1 MEGGDMTDPTSLDG
15 GEPRQPRDRRRDA
28 RLVSTGVAAA
38 LLVWFALANLT
49 KVSITFWV
57 ATAQAPLIV
66 VILISGA
73 LGAAISL
80 LISRS
85 RRRRQEPSS

>member
-1 MEGGDMTDPTSLDG
+1 MTDPTSLDG
-15 GEPRQPRDRRRDA
+15 GGPRPPRDRRRDA

-38 LLVWFALANLT
+38 LLVWFALVNLT

-57 ATAQAPLIV
+57 STARAPLIV

-73 LGAAISL
+73 LGAVLAL
-80 LISRS
+80 LVSRS
-85 RRRRQEPSS
+85 RRRRQEPSP

>member
-1 MEGGDMTDPTSLDG
+1 ML
-15 GEPRQPRDRRRDA
+15 
-28 RLVSTGVAAA
+28 TGVAAV

-57 ATAQAPLIV
+57 STARAPLIV

-73 LGAAISL
+73 LGAAVAL
-80 LISRS
+80 LVSRS
-85 RRRRQEPSS
+85 RRRRRDEPST

>member
-1 MEGGDMTDPTSLDG
+1 VTDPTSTDR
-15 GEPRQPRDRRRDA
+15 GEPRPPRDRRRDA
-28 RLVSTGVAAA
+28 RLVATGVAAV

-57 ATAQAPLIV
+57 STARAPLIV

-73 LGAAISL
+73 LGAAVAL
-80 LISRS
+80 LVSRS
-85 RRRRQEPSS
+85 RRRRRDEPPA

>member
-1 MEGGDMTDPTSLDG
+1 MTDPMSTDG
-15 GEPRQPRDRRRDA
+15 GELRPPRDRRRDA
-28 RLVSTGVAAA
+28 RLVMTGIAAV

-57 ATAQAPLIV
+57 STARAPLIV

-73 LGAAISL
+73 LGAAVAL

-85 RRRRQEPSS
+85 RRRRRDEPPA